1 MYNQSNYGVRF
12 DGPYGIDYMMNGIA
26 KEVAKRCLRI
36 SCRGKKITLKVM
48 KRQENAKE
56 PSKWNGHGLC
66 HNLSRTR
73 EIPGKATRDSHI
85 LSTIGMRLL
94 EDLNVEKDEIRG
106 LGLVVSALTFDS
118 ECQSLNGLNTWLKPN
133 KSDSLSSRR
142 DANSFHSLP
151 RELDLHQNKA
161 EDLKCD
167 LVADENGLQDIGS
180 VTGGSV
186 EEDGQLLLPS
196 QIDQEVLDHLP
207 DDLKAEIQESRI
219 QSESKAT
226 ALSSGREKVNVYR
239 KVKPTEKIGSPRSTF
254 NKSRPRRKQL
264 SVKDMMSLIAAK
276 RGHEPISNALIGE
289 VSLTQLDK
297 LPISLQIEVI
307 NQSSALKPKPKVPLL
322 PETYNFSV
330 AEDEIYIELDGD
342 NREVPI
348 SNQCHEIDTH
358 KPLLTVS
365 RSTKRDEMEEESFYA
380 LNICPMHQYMDSH
393 VHSSIVNVDKVKQFF
408 QLLLEEKRQCE
419 AIILLRSIKRR
430 TDEWSTV
437 YNDLCSDFQTNYEKK
452 SCCRLDPTWM

>member
-1 MYNQSNYGVRF
+1 
-12 DGPYGIDYMMNGIA
+12 MMNGIA
-26 KEVAKRCLRI
+26 KEVEKRCLRI
-36 SCRGKKITLKVM
+36 SCRGKKITLKIM

-142 DANSFHSLP
+142 DANKFHSLP
-151 RELDLHQNKA
+151 REQDQNEA

-167 LVADENGLQDIGS
+167 LVADENSLQSNCDDKDGS
-180 VTGGSV
+180 VK
-186 EEDGQLLLPS
+186 EDGKLLLPS
-196 QIDQEVLDHLP
+196 QIDQAVLDHLP
-207 DDLKAEIQESRI
+207 DDLKAEIQESRV

-226 ALSSGREKVNVYR
+226 ALSSGREKVNENQ

-254 NKSRPRRKQL
+254 NKGRPRRKQL
-264 SVKDMMSLIAAK
+264 NVKDMMSLIAAK
-276 RGHEPISNALIGE
+276 RGHEPISNAIIGE

-307 NQSSALKPKPKVPLL
+307 NQSSASKPKQKLPLL
-322 PETYNFSV
+322 PETSNVSV
-330 AEDEIYIELDGD
+330 AEDENYIELDGD
-342 NREVPI
+342 NREVRI
-348 SNQCHEIDTH
+348 SNQSDEIDTH
-358 KPLLTVS
+358 KPFLTGS

-393 VHSSIVNVDKVKQFF
+393 VPSIIVNVDKVKQFF
-408 QLLLEEKRQCE
+408 HHLLEEKRQCE

-437 YNDLCSDFQTNYEKK
+437 YNDLCNDFQANYEKK
-452 SCCRLDPTWM
+452 SCCRLDTGWM